1 MRASAL
7 AVNHHTVSPPT
18 ASEKRFAASLALALI
33 LVACATAPPQPPPIG
48 PRGGGPG
55 PLSGPMEL
63 PAKVLPGVPP
73 LQCVPFAREI
83 SGIQIYGDAHTW
95 WTQADGRYR
104 RGVRPEPGA
113 VLVMQGYQTTT
124 RGHVAVVAAVRNSR
138 EILVDQANWLNR
150 GEVSVRV
157 PVRDVSQRND
167 WSEVRV
173 WHIPSGQWGAR
184 VYVSE
189 GFIFPQ

>member
-1 MRASAL
+1 MSRP
-7 AVNHHTVSPPT
+7 N
-18 ASEKRFAASLALALI
+18 ASETRFGASLALALI
-33 LVACATAPPQPPPIG
+33 WVACATAPPPAPPIG
-48 PRGGGPG
+48 PRSAGPG

-63 PAKVLPGVPP
+63 PAKVIPGVPA
-73 LQCVPFAREI
+73 LQCVPFAREV
-83 SGIQIYGDAHTW
+83 SGIQIYGGAHTW
-95 WTQADGRYR
+95 WAQAEGRYR
-104 RGVRPEPGA
+104 RGGEPEPGA

-124 RGHVAVVAAVRNSR
+124 RGHVAVVTAVRNSR

-157 PVRDVSQRND
+157 PVRDVSPRND

-173 WHIPSGQWGAR
+173 WHIPTGQWGAR
-184 VYVSE
+184 IYLSE